1 MRTSTIIILCLLL
14 GITGCKKE
22 QSREMAAMEV
32 PVIEIETEDVAF
44 EREYVSQV
52 YGYKDIPIRARID
65 GYLQKIHFEEGSM
78 VKEGDLLYTIEAEP
92 YEQAV
97 TREASKLAEA
107 KTALVKAKIDLDRIT
122 PLAKIDAVSQA
133 ELDGAEAAYEAA
145 KANVDAAE
153 ANLRMNKINFDYSR
167 ITAPISGFIGKSK
180 ALEGEYVGRSPNP
193 VILNTI
199 SKTDSIKVEF
209 QISENEYLY
218 LARRILDTAN
228 TQIQNNKGN
237 SKIELILSDNT
248 IFPYQGRFRFI
259 NRQIDPTTGSI
270 LLQAIFPNPNF
281 LIKPGQFAKVRIT
294 TPPQPNTILIPQR
307 AVRELQGKF
316 SAYTISDSSTI
327 KEQALDLGGTF
338 RDYYVVSKGL
348 KAGDQ
353 VLLEGLQKVRPGQKV
368 QPNITEFQSRVT
380 TNE

>member
-1 MRTSTIIILCLLL
+1 
-14 GITGCKKE
+14 
-22 QSREMAAMEV
+22 MEV

>member
-22 QSREMAAMEV
+22 QSREMAVMEV

-218 LARRILDTAN
+218 LARRVLDTTN
-228 TQIQNNKGN
+228 TEVQNNKGN

-270 LLQAIFPNPNF
+270 LLQVIFPNPNF

-327 KEQALDLGGTF
+327 KEQGLDLGGTF

>member
-1 MRTSTIIILCLLL
+1 MRASTIIILCLLL